1 MNRLTLAAISMILLT
16 GVVGLWVPVRGA
28 TVASLAARPGEE
40 GDLRSKLVVSG
51 VGEVQRKPDFATITV
66 GFECQESSAR
76 VASSQAGAAIEAI
89 GKAINALALPGE
101 KQVQTGS
108 IDLAPIYD
116 PQPMDPMGRPT
127 GQPRLSGY
135 RASSTLQIRTAD
147 AKSIGVIIDAA
158 TGAGANRIFGVS
170 FGLKEA
176 LRAREEAIRLAA
188 ASAAAKADALAGAL
202 RLSIDG
208 VLTATTS
215 DPDQGRFYGRNMAT
229 NMAQA
234 EGGFS
239 EAIEPGM
246 VTVRAEVSVTYLIS
260 DVK

>member
-1 MNRLTLAAISMILLT
+1 MNRLTLAATTIVLLT
-16 GVVGLWVPVRGA
+16 GVVGLCAPVRGA
-28 TVASLAARPGEE
+28 AAASGATRLDEE
-40 GDLRSKLVVSG
+40 ADRRSKLVVSG

-66 GFECQESSAR
+66 GFEGQEATARAASAK
-76 VASSQAGAAIEAI
+76 AGAAIEAI
-89 GKAINALALPGE
+89 GKAINALPLPGE
-101 KQVQTGS
+101 KQIQTGS
-108 IDLAPIYD
+108 VDLAPVYD
-116 PQPMDPMGRPT
+116 PQPVDSVGRPT
-127 GQPRLSGY
+127 GQPKLSGY
-135 RASSTLQIRTAD
+135 RASSTMQIRTAD

-176 LRAREEAIRLAA
+176 LQAREEAIRLAA
-188 ASAAAKADALAGAL
+188 ASAAAKAETLAGAL
-202 RLSIDG
+202 RLKIDG

-215 DPDQGRFYGRNMAT
+215 DPDQGRFYGRNMTA

-260 DVK
+260 AKQ